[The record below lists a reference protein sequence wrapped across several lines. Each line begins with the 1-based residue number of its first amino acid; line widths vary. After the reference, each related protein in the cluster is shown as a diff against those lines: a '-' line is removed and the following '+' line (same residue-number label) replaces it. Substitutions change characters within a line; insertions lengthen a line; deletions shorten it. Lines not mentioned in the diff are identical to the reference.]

1 MAEGK
6 IKVPLPRSEACKLA
20 RRSRDGEGENAASL
34 LAVMPGQIPTPAFRW
49 VTHAYGHGNIWL
61 PGRFLRQVAQMHPGL
76 FERFPPFTPVAGNA
90 TGDDVRPVRR
100 PAVRPGNDMVVGEF
114 ADRRLAP
121 TVLALIV
128 VAGID
133 ILA

>member
-1 MAEGK
+1 M
-6 IKVPLPRSEACKLA
+6 
-20 RRSRDGEGENAASL
+20 
-34 LAVMPGQIPTPAFRW
+34 AVMPSQIPTPAFWR
-49 VTHAYGHGNIWL
+49 VAHAYGHGDIWL

-90 TGDDVRPVRR
+90 TGDDVRPVCR
-100 PAVRPGNDMVVGEF
+100 PTVRPWNNMVIGEF
-114 ADRRLAP
+114 AYGRLAP
-121 TVLALIV
+121 TVLTLLV